1 MLRENSSKRK
11 IIIIITFFIIGIIL
25 IIAGS
30 FFKTSNTD
38 FNKDKYVSDMEN
50 KLEDFLINVKGIKR
64 VKVIITLD
72 EYSNAYTD
80 SFNNQ
85 LSEQYPTVRG
95 VCVACSNGNDIYVQS
110 EVTEIVSKYLGIGT
124 NKVKITSIKQ

>member
-1 MLRENSSKRK
+1 MLLESNKKKTAILILLFS
-11 IIIIITFFIIGIIL
+11 IGIVFIIS
-25 IIAGS
+25 GS
-30 FFKTSNTD
+30 FF
-38 FNKDKYVSDMEN
+38 NKENNNLDTDKYVRDMEN
-50 KLEDFLINVKGIKR
+50 KLEDFLINVKGIKK

-72 EYSNAYTD
+72 EYSSAD
-80 SFNNQ
+80 SNSFDNSV
-85 LSEQYPTVRG
+85 SESYPTVRG

>member
-1 MLRENSSKRK
+1 MLQENSKKKRAV
-11 IIIIITFFIIGIIL
+11 IIIAMFALGIIF

-30 FFKTSNTD
+30 VFGKERND
-38 FNKDKYVSDMEN
+38 LDNEKYIKDMEC
-50 KLEDFLINVKGIKR
+50 KLEDFLINVKGIKK

-72 EYSNAYTD
+72 EYSGVDAD
-80 SFNNQ
+80 SFNNSV
-85 LSEQYPTVRG
+85 SESYPSVRG
-95 VCVACSNGNDIYVQS
+95 VCVACSNGNDIYVQT

>member
-11 IIIIITFFIIGIIL
+11 IIIIITFFIIGIML

-30 FFKTSNTD
+30 FFKTSGTD

-85 LSEQYPTVRG
+85 SSEQYPTVRG